1 MDPTEASMRVKA
13 FVRILV
19 CLALL
24 LNWGCAT
31 RGRAFDADSV
41 VRIQPGRTTQ
51 EDIRNWFGEPMA
63 IQTSGYGGMRWGYIH
78 EHTTRRDTGTITKIG
93 RSIASIFGHR
103 VYVPPVD
110 VAYEN
115 TERHKLTV
123 LFRDDGVVED
133 YTYERRDIPT
143 RRVY

>member
-1 MDPTEASMRVKA
+1 MTAC
-13 FVRILV
+13 VRITAAAGLV
-19 CLALL
+19 LVLA
-24 LNWGCAT
+24 CTT
-31 RGRAFDADSV
+31 RGRAFDPDSV
-41 VRIQPGRTTQ
+41 VRIEPGWTTQ
-51 EDIRNWFGEPMA
+51 EEIRRWFGDPVA
-63 IQTSGYGGMRWGYIH
+63 VQTSAYGGTHWGYIL
-78 EHTTRRDTGTITKIG
+78 EETTRKDTGTITKIG

-115 TERHKLTV
+115 TTRHKLTV
-123 LFRDDGVVED
+123 LFGPDGVVED